1 MHRKKRLSSLILSV
15 SILAVPL
22 TTSSLYAQATP
33 KQSLSPISTS
43 HPFINQI
50 SPEVV
55 RLSNQYGIYASVM
68 LAQTILES
76 NYGNSRLS
84 QAPIYNLF
92 GMKGKYNGQGAN
104 FQTKEYKDS
113 GTYQIRSTF
122 KKYTSYTESLEDYAK
137 LIRNGLTHNPRYYAG
152 AWKENTKSYRDATAI
167 LAGRYASDLSYSK
180 KLNQIIER
188 YDLTKFDHLKS
199 TTVAGETETTANVKP
214 ESILENVGKQNGQ
227 QVLVGVSTQKIVYT
241 PTKYY
246 RVKKGDSL
254 TSIAARHG
262 ITTAYLKKWNGLTHA
277 TIQIKQKLVVDVRGN
292 KKNLAQKN
300 TPLRYVIQQG
310 DSLSSIAA
318 KYQTTEQNLLIL
330 NQLDSSFVYEG
341 QIIYLQSL
349 K

>member
-1 MHRKKRLSSLILSV
+1 MILSV

-76 NYGNSRLS
+76 NYGNSGLS

-137 LIRNGLTHNPRYYAG
+137 LIRNGLTYSPNYYAG

-188 YDLTKFDHLKS
+188 YDLTRFDRLKS
-199 TTVAGETETTANVKP
+199 TAVAGETETTANAKP
-214 ESILENVGKQNGQ
+214 ESILDSAEVKEQNGQ
-227 QVLVGVSTQKIVYT
+227 QVVPTQRIIYT

-262 ITTAYLKKWNGLTHA
+262 ITTAQLKKWNSLTHA

-300 TPLRYVIQQG
+300 TLLRYVIQQG
-310 DSLSSIAA
+310 DSLASIAA

>member
-1 MHRKKRLSSLILSV
+1 MNRKKRLYSLILSV

-33 KQSLSPISTS
+33 KKSLPSISTS
-43 HPFINQI
+43 HPLINQI

-76 NYGNSRLS
+76 NYGNSGLS

-92 GMKGKYNGQGAN
+92 GMKGKYNGQGAT

-137 LIRNGLTHNPRYYAG
+137 LIRNGLTYSPNYYAG

-188 YDLTKFDHLKS
+188 YDLTKFDRLKS
-199 TTVAGETETTANVKP
+199 TAVAGETETTANAKP
-214 ESILENVGKQNGQ
+214 ESILDSAEVKEQNGQ
-227 QVLVGVSTQKIVYT
+227 QVVPTQRIIYT

-262 ITTAYLKKWNGLTHA
+262 ITTAQLKKWNSLTHA

-341 QIIYLQSL
+341 QIIYLQPL

>member
-1 MHRKKRLSSLILSV
+1 MNRKKRLYSLILSV

-33 KQSLSPISTS
+33 KKSLPSISTS

-76 NYGNSRLS
+76 NYGNSGLS

-92 GMKGKYNGQGAN
+92 GMKGKYNGQGAT

-137 LIRNGLTHNPRYYAG
+137 LIRNGLTYSPNYYAG

-188 YDLTKFDHLKS
+188 YDLTRFDRLKS
-199 TTVAGETETTANVKP
+199 TAVASEVENAVSAKP
-214 ESILENVGKQNGQ
+214 ESILDSAEVKEQNGQ
-227 QVLVGVSTQKIVYT
+227 QVVPTQRIIYT

-262 ITTAYLKKWNGLTHA
+262 ITTAQLKKWNSLTHA

-310 DSLSSIAA
+310 DSLASIAA

-341 QIIYLQSL
+341 QIIYLQPL

>member
-1 MHRKKRLSSLILSV
+1 MILSV

-137 LIRNGLTHNPRYYAG
+137 LIRNGLTYSPNYYAG

-188 YDLTKFDHLKS
+188 YDLTRFDRLKS
-199 TTVAGETETTANVKP
+199 TAVAGETETTANAKP
-214 ESILENVGKQNGQ
+214 ESILDSAEVKEQNGQ
-227 QVLVGVSTQKIVYT
+227 QVVPTQRIIYT

-262 ITTAYLKKWNGLTHA
+262 ITTAQLKKWNGLTHA

-292 KKNLAQKN
+292 KKNLAQNN

>member
-1 MHRKKRLSSLILSV
+1 
-15 SILAVPL
+15 
-22 TTSSLYAQATP
+22 
-33 KQSLSPISTS
+33 
-43 HPFINQI
+43 
-50 SPEVV
+50 
-55 RLSNQYGIYASVM
+55 M

-76 NYGNSRLS
+76 NYGNSGLS

-152 AWKENTKSYRDATAI
+152 SWKENTKSYRDATAI

>member
-1 MHRKKRLSSLILSV
+1 MYALVLSFGVLAAP
-15 SILAVPL
+15 SIISPL
-22 TTSSLYAQATP
+22 NVQATP
-33 KQSLSPISTS
+33 KQTTSSTVTTD

-50 SPEVV
+50 SPDVV

-76 NYGNSRLS
+76 NYGKSGLS

-92 GMKGKYNGQGAN
+92 GMKGKYNGQGAT
-104 FQTKEYKDS
+104 FQTKEYKES

-137 LIRNGLTHNPRYYAG
+137 LIRNGLTYSPKYYAG

-188 YDLTKFDHLKS
+188 YDLTRFDRLNS
-199 TTVAGETETTANVKP
+199 TAVASEVETAANTKP
-214 ESILENVGKQNGQ
+214 ESILDNVEVKEQSGQ
-227 QVLVGVSTQKIVYT
+227 QVLAVVPTQKIVYT

-262 ITTAYLKKWNGLTHA
+262 ITIAQLKKWNGLTHA

-310 DSLSSIAA
+310 DSLASIAA
-318 KYQTTEQNLLIL
+318 KYQTTEEKLLVL

-341 QIIYLQSL
+341 QIIYLKSL